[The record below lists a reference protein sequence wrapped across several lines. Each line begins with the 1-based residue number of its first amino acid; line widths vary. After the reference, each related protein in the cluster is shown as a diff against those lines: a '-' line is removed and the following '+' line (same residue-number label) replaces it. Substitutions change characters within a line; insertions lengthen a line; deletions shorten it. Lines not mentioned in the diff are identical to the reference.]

1 MTPYSDIYD
10 VFLSQINDPIFD
22 GLFEDTQD
30 ELMLRYLKN
39 SIPRFKRC
47 KQNLSERDDI
57 IGQFNMALSDEEI
70 LILGTQMV
78 VEYLNPKVSS
88 LDLIKRSMSNRDF
101 QMTSQAAH
109 LKQIMDLRKMKQEDV
124 QQLIR
129 DYTYNN
135 SDLSGLK

>member
-1 MTPYSDIYD
+1 
-10 VFLSQINDPIFD
+10 
-22 GLFEDTQD
+22 
-30 ELMLRYLKN
+30 MLRYLKN